1 MCSWCW
7 GFSPVVEDILKT
19 YQGQIT
25 FQILVGG
32 LRPGNTER
40 FDSHKREYILGHWQ
54 AVYERTGQPFDFTF
68 QMEPDFTYDTEP
80 ASRALVA
87 MRKFHSQAA
96 LPFLKDIQQAFYVH
110 NKDVTNVEVLMELAS
125 RQNLNQ
131 KAFLDLFRSAELK
144 KQVWEEFAYCR
155 ELGVTGFPTLL
166 GQNDGG
172 YVALSRGYQSF
183 DALSPLIDGW
193 LEKKTD

>member
-1 MCSWCW
+1 
-7 GFSPVVEDILKT
+7 
-19 YQGQIT
+19 
-25 FQILVGG
+25 
-32 LRPGNTER
+32 
-40 FDSHKREYILGHWQ
+40 
-54 AVYERTGQPFDFTF
+54 
-68 QMEPDFTYDTEP
+68 
-80 ASRALVA
+80 
-87 MRKFHSQAA
+87 
-96 LPFLKDIQQAFYVH
+96 
-110 NKDVTNVEVLMELAS
+110 MELAS

-131 KAFLDLFRSAELK
+131 KAFLDLFRNAELK

-155 ELGVTGFPTLL
+155 ELDVTGFPTLL